1 MTWPEKGTGDGKERE
16 QIGDNGFL
24 KGSMPSAGTSVPPVT
39 DTPLQNGF
47 EGKDALSYANILRSR
62 NKFVDALAL
71 YESVLEKDSSNV
83 EAHIGKG
90 ICLQMQNMGR
100 LSIVLQMPSSWIHRM
115 RVPIHIVVF
124 CTKMRVAYLFFQKRL
139 VQSYQ
144 KALRADPSYKPAAE
158 CLAIV
163 LTDLGTSLKL
173 AGNTQEGIQK
183 YYDALK
189 IDPHYA
195 PAYYNLGVVYSE
207 MMQYDTALSCYEKA
221 AVERPMYAEAYCNM
235 GVIYKNRG
243 DLEAAMACYE
253 RCLAVSPNFEIA
265 KNNMAI
271 ALTDLGTKVKLE
283 GDINQGVAYYK
294 KALYYNW
301 HYADAMYNLGVAY
314 GEMLKFDMAIVFYE
328 LAFHFNP
335 HCAEACNNLGVI
347 YKDRDNLDK
356 AVECYQAI
364 FNLALSIK
372 PNFSQSLN
380 NLGVV
385 YTVQGKMDA
394 AASMIQKAIL
404 ANPTYAEAYNNLGV
418 LYRDAGNITLAIE
431 AYEQCLK
438 IDPDSRNAGQ
448 VLFLLI
454 LAYSNIFESSSPPL
468 VYLLFMLSVFTKMLA
483 YCLIRIL
490 FEYFLQNRL
499 LAMNYIN
506 EGHDDKLFEAHRDW
520 GRRFM
525 RLYSQYTLWD
535 NSKVPDRPLVIG
547 YVSPDYF
554 THSVSYF
561 IEAPLVY
568 HDYANYR
575 VVVYSAVVKADA
587 KTNKFREKV
596 ITRGGIWRDIYGIDE
611 KKVASMVREDKV
623 DILVELTG
631 HTANN
636 KLGMMACR
644 PAPVQVTWIG
654 YPNTT
659 GLPTIDYRI
668 TDSLAD
674 PPDTKQKH
682 VEELVRLP
690 ECFLCYTPSPEA
702 GPICPT
708 PALSNGFVTFGS
720 FNNLAK
726 ITPKVL
732 QVWARILCAVPN
744 SRLVV
749 KCKPFCCDS
758 VRQRFLSTLEQLGLE
773 SLRVDLLPLI
783 LLNHDHMQAY
793 SLMDISLDTF
803 PYAGT
808 TTTCESLYMGV
819 PCVTMAGSV
828 HAHNVGVSLLSKVG
842 LGHLIAKDEDQY
854 VKLALQLASDVTV
867 LSNLRMSLRD
877 LMSKSPVCNGQQ
889 FTLGL
894 ESKYRNM
901 WHRYCKGDVPSL
913 RRLEMLQHQGVS
925 EETPVNNSGVTNISI
940 SRDSSLGSIKTNG
953 FSSVPSPMLNLSTCE
968 ENGKQPR
975 GGINRWLHW
984 LPVLLHKKVD
994 HVIRRFCGD
1003 SQFQL
1008 TVRGNKVMLNSS
1020 GKTGSSSVALEGD
1033 AKQIASLARATFN
1046 NEGPLLVVA
1055 SGRDTIPVAS
1065 SIKRLAPE
1073 NVFVVQIQHP
1083 RSHLNRFDLVI
1094 TPRHDYYPL
1103 TPQAQEHIPWFI
1115 RRWITPCEPPD
1126 RHVVLTVGAL
1136 HQADSVALRSAASV
1150 WRDVLSPLP
1159 KPLLV
1164 VNFGGPTSN
1173 CPYDAGLAKQ
1183 LADMLWNVL
1192 WSCGSLRISFSRRTP
1207 ENVHLLEATS
1217 ITTFDFSHSLLIVSF
1232 SFPTTMSTTIDIQ
1245 ESSSGA
1251 KAKAISAPTKH
1262 ENGKFGK
1269 GIAVFDFILR
1279 LCAIVPALAAAAA
1292 MATSSETLP
1301 FFTQFF
1307 QFQASYDDLPTFQFF
1322 VIAMALVGGY
1332 LVLSLPFSIVTIIR
1346 PRAAAVR
1353 LLLLILDT
1361 VALTLATSAGAA
1373 AAAIVYLAHNGNPNT
1388 NWLAI
1393 CNQFGDF
1400 CQKVSG
1406 AVVASF
1412 VAVVVFVFLVL
1423 LSGLALRRH

>member
-1 MTWPEKGTGDGKERE
+1 MAWTEKDAVSEGGKDLIAE
-16 QIGDNGFL
+16 NGFL
-24 KGSMPSAGTSVPPVT
+24 KASGSSPAT
-39 DTPLQNGF
+39 DTTVSGASLKKAF

-62 NKFVDALAL
+62 NKFADALAL
-71 YESVLEKDSSNV
+71 YEGILEKDSAMV
-83 EAHIGKG
+83 EAYIGKG

-100 LSIVLQMPSSWIHRM
+100 LAFDSFAEAI
-115 RVPIHIVVF
+115 
-124 CTKMRVAYLFFQKRL
+124 RL
-139 VQSYQ
+139 DPQNACALTHCGILYKDEGRLMEAAESYQ
-144 KALRADPSYKPAAE
+144 KALKADPLYKPAAE

-163 LTDLGTSLKL
+163 LTDIGTSLKL
-173 AGNTQEGIQK
+173 GGNTQEGIQK
-183 YYDALK
+183 YYEALK

-207 MMQYDTALSCYEKA
+207 MMQYDTALNCYEKA
-221 AVERPMYAEAYCNM
+221 ALERPLYAEAYCNM

-243 DLEAAMACYE
+243 DLESAIACYE

-356 AVECYQAI
+356 AVECYQ
-364 FNLALSIK
+364 LALSIK

-394 AASMIQKAIL
+394 AASMIEKAII

-418 LYRDAGNITLAIE
+418 LYRDAGNITMAIN

-438 IDPDSRNAGQ
+438 IDPDSRNAG
-448 VLFLLI
+448 
-454 LAYSNIFESSSPPL
+454 
-468 VYLLFMLSVFTKMLA
+468 
-483 YCLIRIL
+483 
-490 FEYFLQNRL
+490 QNRL

-525 RLYSQYTLWD
+525 RLFPQYTSWENTKD
-535 NSKVPDRPLVIG
+535 PDRPLVIG

-561 IEAPLVY
+561 IEAPLSC
-568 HDYANYR
+568 HDYSNYN
-575 VVVYSAVVKADA
+575 VAVYSAVVKADA
-587 KTNKFREKV
+587 KTFRFRDKV
-596 ITRGGIWRDIYGIDE
+596 LKNGGIWRDIYGVDE
-611 KKVASMVREDKV
+611 KKVASMIREDKV

-682 VEELVRLP
+682 VEELIWLP

-702 GPICPT
+702 GPVCPT

-758 VRQRFLSTLEQLGLE
+758 VRQRFLATLEQLGLE

-819 PCVTMAGSV
+819 PCIAMAGSV
-828 HAHNVGVSLLSKVG
+828 HAHNVGVSLLTKVG
-842 LGHLIAKDEDQY
+842 LGHLIAKNEDEY
-854 VKLALQLASDVTV
+854 VESALQLASDVNA
-867 LSNLRMSLRD
+867 LSKLRMSLRE
-877 LMSKSPVCNGQQ
+877 LMSKSPVCDGPK
-889 FTLGL
+889 FITGL
-894 ESKYRNM
+894 ESTYRSM
-901 WHRYCKGDVPSL
+901 WRRYCKGDVPAL
-913 RRLEMLQHQGVS
+913 RNLEMLQQHAAS
-925 EETPVNNSGVTNISI
+925 EPLSMPAASI
-940 SRDSSLGSIKTNG
+940 SVSPEIPSESAKANG
-953 FSSVPSPMLNLSTCE
+953 FAQVAPVLTLTSSE
-968 ENGKQPR
+968 ENGQVNEAAK
-975 GGINRWLHW
+975 
-984 LPVLLHKKVD
+984 D
-994 HVIRRFCGD
+994 
-1003 SQFQL
+1003 
-1008 TVRGNKVMLNSS
+1008 
-1020 GKTGSSSVALEGD
+1020 GK
-1033 AKQIASLARATFN
+1033 
-1046 NEGPLLVVA
+1046 
-1055 SGRDTIPVAS
+1055 
-1065 SIKRLAPE
+1065 
-1073 NVFVVQIQHP
+1073 
-1083 RSHLNRFDLVI
+1083 
-1094 TPRHDYYPL
+1094 
-1103 TPQAQEHIPWFI
+1103 
-1115 RRWITPCEPPD
+1115 
-1126 RHVVLTVGAL
+1126 
-1136 HQADSVALRSAASV
+1136 
-1150 WRDVLSPLP
+1150 
-1159 KPLLV
+1159 
-1164 VNFGGPTSN
+1164 
-1173 CPYDAGLAKQ
+1173 
-1183 LADMLWNVL
+1183 
-1192 WSCGSLRISFSRRTP
+1192 
-1207 ENVHLLEATS
+1207 
-1217 ITTFDFSHSLLIVSF
+1217 
-1232 SFPTTMSTTIDIQ
+1232 
-1245 ESSSGA
+1245 
-1251 KAKAISAPTKH
+1251 
-1262 ENGKFGK
+1262 
-1269 GIAVFDFILR
+1269 
-1279 LCAIVPALAAAAA
+1279 
-1292 MATSSETLP
+1292 
-1301 FFTQFF
+1301 
-1307 QFQASYDDLPTFQFF
+1307 
-1322 VIAMALVGGY
+1322 
-1332 LVLSLPFSIVTIIR
+1332 
-1346 PRAAAVR
+1346 
-1353 LLLLILDT
+1353 
-1361 VALTLATSAGAA
+1361 
-1373 AAAIVYLAHNGNPNT
+1373 
-1388 NWLAI
+1388 
-1393 CNQFGDF
+1393 
-1400 CQKVSG
+1400 
-1406 AVVASF
+1406 
-1412 VAVVVFVFLVL
+1412 
-1423 LSGLALRRH
+1423 

>member
-1 MTWPEKGTGDGKERE
+1 MAWTEKDAGNGKHRDLV
-16 QIGDNGFL
+16 GDNGFL
-24 KGSMPSAGTSVPPVT
+24 KGMEHASTTSSSLGCISPG
-39 DTPLQNGF
+39 QKKF
-47 EGKDALSYANILRSR
+47 EGKDPLSYANILRSR

-71 YESVLEKDSSNV
+71 YESILVKDNENL

-100 LSIVLQMPSSWIHRM
+100 LAFESFAEAIRLDPQNACALTHCGILYKEE
-115 RVPIHIVVF
+115 
-124 CTKMRVAYLFFQKRL
+124 CRL
-139 VQSYQ
+139 VEAAESYQ
-144 KALRADPSYKPAAE
+144 KALKADPSYKAAAE
-158 CLAIV
+158 CLSIV

-173 AGNTQEGIQK
+173 AGNSQEGIQK
-183 YYDALK
+183 YYEAIK

-207 MMQYDTALSCYEKA
+207 MMQYDMALGCYEKA
-221 AVERPMYAEAYCNM
+221 ALERPMYAEAYCNM

-243 DLEAAMACYE
+243 ELESAIACYE

-356 AVECYQAI
+356 AVECYQ
-364 FNLALSIK
+364 LALSIK

-394 AASMIQKAIL
+394 AASMIEKAIV

-418 LYRDAGNITLAIE
+418 LYRDAGSISLAIE

-448 VLFLLI
+448 
-454 LAYSNIFESSSPPL
+454 
-468 VYLLFMLSVFTKMLA
+468 
-483 YCLIRIL
+483 
-490 FEYFLQNRL
+490 NRL
-499 LAMNYIN
+499 LAMNYID
-506 EGHDDKLFEAHRDW
+506 EGADDKLFEAHRDW

-525 RLYSQYTLWD
+525 RLHQQYNSWD
-535 NSKVPDRPLVIG
+535 NRKDPERPLIIG

-561 IEAPLVY
+561 IEAPLVF
-568 HDYANYR
+568 HDYANYK

-587 KTNKFREKV
+587 KTNRFRDKV
-596 ITRGGIWRDIYGIDE
+596 LKKGGVWRDIYGIDE
-611 KKVASMVREDKV
+611 KKVASMVREDSV

-644 PAPVQVTWIG
+644 PAPIQVTWIG

-659 GLPTIDYRI
+659 GLPSIDYRI

-674 PPDTKQKH
+674 PPDTRQKH

-690 ECFLCYTPSPEA
+690 DCFLCYTPSPEA
-702 GPICPT
+702 GPATPA
-708 PALSNGFVTFGS
+708 PALSNGFITFGS

-793 SLMDISLDTF
+793 ALMDISLDTF

-819 PCVTMAGSV
+819 PCVTMGGSV
-828 HAHNVGVSLLSKVG
+828 HAHNVGVSLLNTVG
-842 LGHLIAKDEDQY
+842 LGHLVAKNEDEY
-854 VKLALQLASDVTV
+854 VQLALNLASDVTA
-867 LSNLRMSLRD
+867 LSNLRMDLRR
-877 LMSKSPVCNGQQ
+877 LMSKSPLCDGSK

-894 ESKYRNM
+894 ESSYRNV
-901 WHRYCKGDVPSL
+901 WRRYCKGDVPSL
-913 RRLEMLQHQGVS
+913 KRMESLDEPSLKLS
-925 EETPVNNSGVTNISI
+925 EPTKTTTTRESPI
-940 SRDSSLGSIKTNG
+940 GSVKTNG
-953 FSSVPSPMLNLSTCE
+953 FTMGSNSMLNLSSCE
-968 ENGKQPR
+968 ENGA
-975 GGINRWLHW
+975 
-984 LPVLLHKKVD
+984 
-994 HVIRRFCGD
+994 
-1003 SQFQL
+1003 QL
-1008 TVRGNKVMLNSS
+1008 TQTANS
-1020 GKTGSSSVALEGD
+1020 GK
-1033 AKQIASLARATFN
+1033 
-1046 NEGPLLVVA
+1046 
-1055 SGRDTIPVAS
+1055 
-1065 SIKRLAPE
+1065 
-1073 NVFVVQIQHP
+1073 
-1083 RSHLNRFDLVI
+1083 
-1094 TPRHDYYPL
+1094 
-1103 TPQAQEHIPWFI
+1103 
-1115 RRWITPCEPPD
+1115 
-1126 RHVVLTVGAL
+1126 
-1136 HQADSVALRSAASV
+1136 
-1150 WRDVLSPLP
+1150 LS
-1159 KPLLV
+1159 
-1164 VNFGGPTSN
+1164 
-1173 CPYDAGLAKQ
+1173 
-1183 LADMLWNVL
+1183 
-1192 WSCGSLRISFSRRTP
+1192 
-1207 ENVHLLEATS
+1207 
-1217 ITTFDFSHSLLIVSF
+1217 
-1232 SFPTTMSTTIDIQ
+1232 
-1245 ESSSGA
+1245 
-1251 KAKAISAPTKH
+1251 
-1262 ENGKFGK
+1262 
-1269 GIAVFDFILR
+1269 
-1279 LCAIVPALAAAAA
+1279 
-1292 MATSSETLP
+1292 
-1301 FFTQFF
+1301 
-1307 QFQASYDDLPTFQFF
+1307 
-1322 VIAMALVGGY
+1322 
-1332 LVLSLPFSIVTIIR
+1332 
-1346 PRAAAVR
+1346 
-1353 LLLLILDT
+1353 
-1361 VALTLATSAGAA
+1361 
-1373 AAAIVYLAHNGNPNT
+1373 
-1388 NWLAI
+1388 
-1393 CNQFGDF
+1393 
-1400 CQKVSG
+1400 
-1406 AVVASF
+1406 
-1412 VAVVVFVFLVL
+1412 
-1423 LSGLALRRH
+1423 

>member
-1 MTWPEKGTGDGKERE
+1 MAWTEKNDGNGRE
-16 QIGDNGFL
+16 QESNGNNGFL
-24 KGSMPSAGTSVPPVT
+24 EGSQPSPTASGSPVGIAAA
-39 DTPLQNGF
+39 PKGF
-47 EGKDALSYANILRSR
+47 EGKDGLSYANILRSR
-62 NKFVDALAL
+62 NKFIDALAI
-71 YESVLEKDSSNV
+71 YESVLEKDSGNV

-90 ICLQMQNMGR
+90 ICLQMQSMGR
-100 LSIVLQMPSSWIHRM
+100 
-115 RVPIHIVVF
+115 
-124 CTKMRVAYLFFQKRL
+124 VAFDSFAEAVRLDPQNVCALTHCGILYKDEGRL
-139 VQSYQ
+139 VEAAESYH

-173 AGNTQEGIQK
+173 SGNTQEGIQK
-183 YYDALK
+183 YYEALK

-207 MMQYDTALSCYEKA
+207 MMQYDTALNCYEKA
-221 AVERPMYAEAYCNM
+221 ASERPMYAEAYCNM

-243 DLEAAMACYE
+243 DLESAIACYE

-283 GDINQGVAYYK
+283 GDINQGIAYYK
-294 KALYYNW
+294 KALFYNW

-356 AVECYQAI
+356 AVECYQM
-364 FNLALSIK
+364 ALSIK

-394 AASMIQKAIL
+394 AASMIEKAIM

-418 LYRDAGNITLAIE
+418 LYRDAGNITMAIN

-448 VLFLLI
+448 
-454 LAYSNIFESSSPPL
+454 
-468 VYLLFMLSVFTKMLA
+468 
-483 YCLIRIL
+483 
-490 FEYFLQNRL
+490 NRL

-506 EGHDDKLFEAHRDW
+506 EGCDDKLFEAHRDW

-525 RLYSQYTLWD
+525 RLYPQYTSWD
-535 NSKVPDRPLVIG
+535 NPKDPERPIVIG

-561 IEAPLVY
+561 IEASLVY
-568 HDYANYR
+568 HDYANYK

-587 KTNKFREKV
+587 KTNRFREKV
-596 ITRGGIWRDIYGIDE
+596 LKKGGVWRDIYGIDE

-644 PAPVQVTWIG
+644 SAPVQVTWIG

-668 TDSLAD
+668 TDSQAD

-702 GPICPT
+702 GPVAST
-708 PALSNGFVTFGS
+708 PALANGFITFGS

-758 VRQRFLSTLEQLGLE
+758 VRQRFLSTLEELGLE
-773 SLRVDLLPLI
+773 SLRIDLLPLI

-819 PCVTMAGSV
+819 PCVTMAGAV

-842 LGHLIAKDEDQY
+842 LGHLVAKNEDEY
-854 VKLALQLASDVTV
+854 VQLALQLASDIPA

-877 LMSKSPVCNGQQ
+877 LMSKSPVCDGAS
-889 FTLGL
+889 FALGL
-894 ESKYRNM
+894 ESIYRDM

-913 RRLEMLQHQGVS
+913 KRMELLREEGIS
-925 EETPVNNSGVTNISI
+925 EAATIKNSEPASI
-940 SRDSSLGSIKTNG
+940 PEGLPESVKANG
-953 FSSVPSPMLNLSTCE
+953 F
-968 ENGKQPR
+968 
-975 GGINRWLHW
+975 
-984 LPVLLHKKVD
+984 
-994 HVIRRFCGD
+994 
-1003 SQFQL
+1003 
-1008 TVRGNKVMLNSS
+1008 
-1020 GKTGSSSVALEGD
+1020 
-1033 AKQIASLARATFN
+1033 
-1046 NEGPLLVVA
+1046 
-1055 SGRDTIPVAS
+1055 
-1065 SIKRLAPE
+1065 
-1073 NVFVVQIQHP
+1073 
-1083 RSHLNRFDLVI
+1083 
-1094 TPRHDYYPL
+1094 
-1103 TPQAQEHIPWFI
+1103 
-1115 RRWITPCEPPD
+1115 
-1126 RHVVLTVGAL
+1126 
-1136 HQADSVALRSAASV
+1136 
-1150 WRDVLSPLP
+1150 
-1159 KPLLV
+1159 
-1164 VNFGGPTSN
+1164 
-1173 CPYDAGLAKQ
+1173 
-1183 LADMLWNVL
+1183 
-1192 WSCGSLRISFSRRTP
+1192 
-1207 ENVHLLEATS
+1207 
-1217 ITTFDFSHSLLIVSF
+1217 
-1232 SFPTTMSTTIDIQ
+1232 
-1245 ESSSGA
+1245 
-1251 KAKAISAPTKH
+1251 
-1262 ENGKFGK
+1262 
-1269 GIAVFDFILR
+1269 IAVGESLFEDNGSQSVESYFK
-1279 LCAIVPALAAAAA
+1279 
-1292 MATSSETLP
+1292 
-1301 FFTQFF
+1301 
-1307 QFQASYDDLPTFQFF
+1307 QAELK
-1322 VIAMALVGGY
+1322 L
-1332 LVLSLPFSIVTIIR
+1332 
-1346 PRAAAVR
+1346 
-1353 LLLLILDT
+1353 
-1361 VALTLATSAGAA
+1361 
-1373 AAAIVYLAHNGNPNT
+1373 
-1388 NWLAI
+1388 NWI
-1393 CNQFGDF
+1393 
-1400 CQKVSG
+1400 
-1406 AVVASF
+1406 
-1412 VAVVVFVFLVL
+1412 
-1423 LSGLALRRH
+1423 

>member
-1 MTWPEKGTGDGKERE
+1 MDLTKKDVDTEKVRD
-16 QIGDNGFL
+16 
-24 KGSMPSAGTSVPPVT
+24 
-39 DTPLQNGF
+39 LQNGHVLLKEGQPSSGSRSPMGVSPMKKSL

-62 NKFVDALAL
+62 NKFVDALAV
-71 YESVLEKDSSNV
+71 YETVLEKDAENV
-83 EAHIGKG
+83 EAYIGKG
-90 ICLQMQNMGR
+90 ICLQMQNLGR
-100 LSIVLQMPSSWIHRM
+100 L
-115 RVPIHIVVF
+115 
-124 CTKMRVAYLFFQKRL
+124 AYESFAEAVRLEPQNACALTHCGILYKDEGRL
-139 VQSYQ
+139 VEAAEMYQ
-144 KALRADPSYKPAAE
+144 KALKADPSYKLAAE

-183 YYDALK
+183 YYEAIK

-207 MMQYDTALSCYEKA
+207 MMQYDTALNCYEKA
-221 AVERPMYAEAYCNM
+221 AIERPMYAEAYCNM

-243 DLEAAMACYE
+243 DLESAIACYE
-253 RCLAVSPNFEIA
+253 RCLTVSPNFEIA

-356 AVECYQAI
+356 AVECYQM
-364 FNLALSIK
+364 ALSIK

-394 AASMIQKAIL
+394 AASMIEKAIV

-418 LYRDAGNITLAIE
+418 LYRDAGNISLAVE

-448 VLFLLI
+448 
-454 LAYSNIFESSSPPL
+454 
-468 VYLLFMLSVFTKMLA
+468 
-483 YCLIRIL
+483 
-490 FEYFLQNRL
+490 NRL

-506 EGHDDKLFEAHRDW
+506 EGTDDKLYEAHRDW

-525 RLYSQYTLWD
+525 RLFPQYTSWD
-535 NSKVPDRPLVIG
+535 NIKDPERPLVIG

-561 IEAPLVY
+561 IEAPLIY
-568 HDYANYR
+568 HDYANYK

-587 KTNKFREKV
+587 KTNRFRERVLKN
-596 ITRGGIWRDIYGIDE
+596 GGTWRDIYGIDE
-611 KKVASMVREDKV
+611 KKVASMVREDKI

-668 TDSLAD
+668 TDALAD

-690 ECFLCYTPSPEA
+690 NSFLCYTPSPEA
-702 GPICPT
+702 GPVCPT

-744 SRLVV
+744 SRLIV

-758 VRQRFLSTLEQLGLE
+758 VRQQFLSTLEKLGLE

-819 PCVTMAGSV
+819 PCVTMGGSV
-828 HAHNVGVSLLSKVG
+828 HAHNVGVSLLKTVG
-842 LGHLIAKDEDQY
+842 LSNLVAKNEDEY
-854 VKLALQLASDVTV
+854 VEMALQLASDITA
-867 LSNLRMSLRD
+867 LSNLRMKLRD
-877 LMSKSPVCNGQQ
+877 LMIKSPLCDGSE
-889 FTLGL
+889 FTQHL
-894 ESKYRNM
+894 ESAYRNM
-901 WHRYCKGDVPSL
+901 WWRYCKDDVPSL
-913 RRLEMLQHQGVS
+913 RRMEMAQLQPQQQLHSLQAVPEGLAVRLG
-925 EETPVNNSGVTNISI
+925 EPTKNI
-940 SRDSSLGSIKTNG
+940 SRDGLLAPVKANGFNLGQSSSL
-953 FSSVPSPMLNLSTCE
+953 STSHRD
-968 ENGKQPR
+968 ENG
-975 GGINRWLHW
+975 
-984 LPVLLHKKVD
+984 
-994 HVIRRFCGD
+994 
-1003 SQFQL
+1003 
-1008 TVRGNKVMLNSS
+1008 
-1020 GKTGSSSVALEGD
+1020 
-1033 AKQIASLARATFN
+1033 
-1046 NEGPLLVVA
+1046 
-1055 SGRDTIPVAS
+1055 
-1065 SIKRLAPE
+1065 
-1073 NVFVVQIQHP
+1073 
-1083 RSHLNRFDLVI
+1083 
-1094 TPRHDYYPL
+1094 
-1103 TPQAQEHIPWFI
+1103 
-1115 RRWITPCEPPD
+1115 
-1126 RHVVLTVGAL
+1126 
-1136 HQADSVALRSAASV
+1136 
-1150 WRDVLSPLP
+1150 
-1159 KPLLV
+1159 
-1164 VNFGGPTSN
+1164 
-1173 CPYDAGLAKQ
+1173 
-1183 LADMLWNVL
+1183 
-1192 WSCGSLRISFSRRTP
+1192 SC
-1207 ENVHLLEATS
+1207 
-1217 ITTFDFSHSLLIVSF
+1217 
-1232 SFPTTMSTTIDIQ
+1232 
-1245 ESSSGA
+1245 
-1251 KAKAISAPTKH
+1251 
-1262 ENGKFGK
+1262 
-1269 GIAVFDFILR
+1269 
-1279 LCAIVPALAAAAA
+1279 
-1292 MATSSETLP
+1292 
-1301 FFTQFF
+1301 
-1307 QFQASYDDLPTFQFF
+1307 
-1322 VIAMALVGGY
+1322 
-1332 LVLSLPFSIVTIIR
+1332 
-1346 PRAAAVR
+1346 
-1353 LLLLILDT
+1353 
-1361 VALTLATSAGAA
+1361 
-1373 AAAIVYLAHNGNPNT
+1373 
-1388 NWLAI
+1388 
-1393 CNQFGDF
+1393 
-1400 CQKVSG
+1400 
-1406 AVVASF
+1406 
-1412 VAVVVFVFLVL
+1412 
-1423 LSGLALRRH
+1423 

>member
-1 MTWPEKGTGDGKERE
+1 MAWSEKAVGNGRDRDP
-16 QIGDNGFL
+16 IRDNGFL
-24 KGSMPSAGTSVPPVT
+24 NGSQSSPSTSSSPADVAAT
-39 DTPLQNGF
+39 HKRF
-47 EGKDALSYANILRSR
+47 EGKDAISYANILRSR
-62 NKFVDALAL
+62 NKFAEALAL
-71 YESVLEKDSSNV
+71 YESVLEKDNSNV

-90 ICLQMQNMGR
+90 ICLQMQNMPKVAFESFSEAIR
-100 LSIVLQMPSSWIHRM
+100 LDPQNACALTYCGILYKDEG
-115 RVPIHIVVF
+115 
-124 CTKMRVAYLFFQKRL
+124 CL
-139 VQSYQ
+139 VEAAESYD
-144 KALRADPSYKPAAE
+144 KALRADPSYKLAAE

-173 AGNTQEGIQK
+173 AGSVQEGIQK
-183 YYDALK
+183 YYEALK

-207 MMQYDTALSCYEKA
+207 MMQFDMALNCYEKA
-221 AVERPMYAEAYCNM
+221 AFERPMYAEAYCNM

-243 DLEAAMACYE
+243 DLESAIACYE

-335 HCAEACNNLGVI
+335 QCAEACNNLGVI

-356 AVECYQAI
+356 AVECYQ
-364 FNLALSIK
+364 LALSIK

-385 YTVQGKMDA
+385 YTVQGKMDT
-394 AASMIQKAIL
+394 AASLIEKAII

-418 LYRDAGNITLAIE
+418 LYRDAGNISLAID

-448 VLFLLI
+448 
-454 LAYSNIFESSSPPL
+454 
-468 VYLLFMLSVFTKMLA
+468 
-483 YCLIRIL
+483 
-490 FEYFLQNRL
+490 NRL

-506 EGHDDKLFEAHRDW
+506 EGQDDKLFEAHRDW
-520 GRRFM
+520 GKRFT
-525 RLYSQYTLWD
+525 RLYPQYTSWE
-535 NSKVPDRPLVIG
+535 NPKESERPLVIG
-547 YVSPDYF
+547 YVSPDFF

-568 HDYANYR
+568 HDYANFK

-587 KTNKFREKV
+587 KTIRFKDKV
-596 ITRGGIWRDIYGIDE
+596 IKKGGIWRDIYGIDE

-668 TDSLAD
+668 SDSLAD
-674 PPDTKQKH
+674 PPDTLQKH

-702 GPICPT
+702 GPVSPT

-758 VRQRFLSTLEQLGLE
+758 VRERFLTTLEQLGLE
-773 SLRVDLLPLI
+773 PLRVDLLPLI

-819 PCVTMAGSV
+819 PCVTMGGSV

-842 LGHLIAKDEDQY
+842 LGHLVAKNEEEY
-854 VKLALQLASDVTV
+854 VQLALQLASDITA
-867 LSNLRMSLRD
+867 LSNLRMSLRE
-877 LMSKSPVCNGQQ
+877 LMSKSPVCDGTN
-889 FTLGL
+889 FILGL
-894 ESKYRNM
+894 ESIYRNM
-901 WHRYCKGDVPSL
+901 WRRYCKGDVPSL
-913 RRLEMLQHQGVS
+913 RHIEMLQQAVVTEEPVPKVS
-925 EETPVNNSGVTNISI
+925 EPTPNKNLSESPP
-940 SRDSSLGSIKTNG
+940 GSIKING
-953 FSSVPSPMLNLSTCE
+953 FGPLPSSTLSMSTCE
-968 ENGKQPR
+968 ENG
-975 GGINRWLHW
+975 
-984 LPVLLHKKVD
+984 
-994 HVIRRFCGD
+994 
-1003 SQFQL
+1003 
-1008 TVRGNKVMLNSS
+1008 
-1020 GKTGSSSVALEGD
+1020 
-1033 AKQIASLARATFN
+1033 
-1046 NEGPLLVVA
+1046 
-1055 SGRDTIPVAS
+1055 
-1065 SIKRLAPE
+1065 
-1073 NVFVVQIQHP
+1073 
-1083 RSHLNRFDLVI
+1083 
-1094 TPRHDYYPL
+1094 
-1103 TPQAQEHIPWFI
+1103 
-1115 RRWITPCEPPD
+1115 
-1126 RHVVLTVGAL
+1126 
-1136 HQADSVALRSAASV
+1136 
-1150 WRDVLSPLP
+1150 
-1159 KPLLV
+1159 
-1164 VNFGGPTSN
+1164 VN
-1173 CPYDAGLAKQ
+1173 
-1183 LADMLWNVL
+1183 
-1192 WSCGSLRISFSRRTP
+1192 
-1207 ENVHLLEATS
+1207 
-1217 ITTFDFSHSLLIVSF
+1217 
-1232 SFPTTMSTTIDIQ
+1232 
-1245 ESSSGA
+1245 
-1251 KAKAISAPTKH
+1251 
-1262 ENGKFGK
+1262 
-1269 GIAVFDFILR
+1269 
-1279 LCAIVPALAAAAA
+1279 
-1292 MATSSETLP
+1292 
-1301 FFTQFF
+1301 
-1307 QFQASYDDLPTFQFF
+1307 
-1322 VIAMALVGGY
+1322 
-1332 LVLSLPFSIVTIIR
+1332 
-1346 PRAAAVR
+1346 
-1353 LLLLILDT
+1353 
-1361 VALTLATSAGAA
+1361 
-1373 AAAIVYLAHNGNPNT
+1373 
-1388 NWLAI
+1388 
-1393 CNQFGDF
+1393 
-1400 CQKVSG
+1400 
-1406 AVVASF
+1406 
-1412 VAVVVFVFLVL
+1412 
-1423 LSGLALRRH
+1423 

>member
-1 MTWPEKGTGDGKERE
+1 MMWTEKDVSDATERDP
-16 QIGDNGFL
+16 ILDNGFL
-24 KGSMPSAGTSVPPVT
+24 KGSLSSPSTSGS
-39 DTPLQNGF
+39 PLAIAPAQKGF

-62 NKFVDALAL
+62 NKFVDAHAL
-71 YESVLEKDSSNV
+71 YESVLEKDSGNV

-100 LSIVLQMPSSWIHRM
+100 PAFDSFSEAIKLDPQNACALTHCGILY
-115 RVPIHIVVF
+115 
-124 CTKMRVAYLFFQKRL
+124 KDEGRL
-139 VQSYQ
+139 VEAAESYQ

-183 YYDALK
+183 YYEALK

-207 MMQYDTALSCYEKA
+207 MMQYDTALNCYEKA
-221 AVERPMYAEAYCNM
+221 ALERPMYAEAYCNM

-243 DLEAAMACYE
+243 DLESAITCYE

-356 AVECYQAI
+356 AVECYQM
-364 FNLALSIK
+364 ALSIK

-385 YTVQGKMDA
+385 YTVQGKMDV
-394 AASMIQKAIL
+394 AASMIEKAII

-418 LYRDAGNITLAIE
+418 LYRDAGNISLAID

-448 VLFLLI
+448 
-454 LAYSNIFESSSPPL
+454 
-468 VYLLFMLSVFTKMLA
+468 
-483 YCLIRIL
+483 
-490 FEYFLQNRL
+490 NRL

-506 EGHDDKLFEAHRDW
+506 EGPDDKLFEAHRDW

-525 RLYSQYTLWD
+525 RLYPQYTSWD
-535 NSKVPDRPLVIG
+535 NPKDPERSLVIG

-568 HDYANYR
+568 HHYGNYK

-587 KTNKFREKV
+587 KTIRFREKV
-596 ITRGGIWRDIYGIDE
+596 IKKGGMWRDIYGIDE
-611 KKVASMVREDKV
+611 KKVASMVREDKI

-674 PPDTKQKH
+674 PPDTTQKH

-702 GPICPT
+702 GPVCPT
-708 PALSNGFVTFGS
+708 PALSNGFITFGS

-828 HAHNVGVSLLSKVG
+828 HAHNVGVSLLTNVG
-842 LGHLIAKDEDQY
+842 LQHLIAKNEDEY
-854 VKLALQLASDVTV
+854 VQSALQLASDITA

-877 LMSKSPVCNGQQ
+877 LMSKAPVCDGQN
-889 FTLGL
+889 FALGL
-894 ESKYRNM
+894 ESAYRNM
-901 WHRYCKGDVPSL
+901 WHKYCKGDVPSL
-913 RRLEMLQHQGVS
+913 RRMEMLQQQVVS
-925 EETPVNNSGVTNISI
+925 EESAIKISEPTSI
-940 SRDSSLGSIKTNG
+940 SFSKESPPGAVKANG
-953 FSSVPSPMLNLSTCE
+953 YSQALTSMSNPSNCE
-968 ENGKQPR
+968 EN
-975 GGINRWLHW
+975 
-984 LPVLLHKKVD
+984 
-994 HVIRRFCGD
+994 
-1003 SQFQL
+1003 
-1008 TVRGNKVMLNSS
+1008 
-1020 GKTGSSSVALEGD
+1020 
-1033 AKQIASLARATFN
+1033 
-1046 NEGPLLVVA
+1046 
-1055 SGRDTIPVAS
+1055 
-1065 SIKRLAPE
+1065 
-1073 NVFVVQIQHP
+1073 VVQ
-1083 RSHLNRFDLVI
+1083 LN
-1094 TPRHDYYPL
+1094 
-1103 TPQAQEHIPWFI
+1103 Q
-1115 RRWITPCEPPD
+1115 
-1126 RHVVLTVGAL
+1126 
-1136 HQADSVALRSAASV
+1136 
-1150 WRDVLSPLP
+1150 
-1159 KPLLV
+1159 
-1164 VNFGGPTSN
+1164 
-1173 CPYDAGLAKQ
+1173 
-1183 LADMLWNVL
+1183 
-1192 WSCGSLRISFSRRTP
+1192 
-1207 ENVHLLEATS
+1207 
-1217 ITTFDFSHSLLIVSF
+1217 TT
-1232 SFPTTMSTTIDIQ
+1232 
-1245 ESSSGA
+1245 
-1251 KAKAISAPTKH
+1251 
-1262 ENGKFGK
+1262 
-1269 GIAVFDFILR
+1269 
-1279 LCAIVPALAAAAA
+1279 
-1292 MATSSETLP
+1292 
-1301 FFTQFF
+1301 
-1307 QFQASYDDLPTFQFF
+1307 
-1322 VIAMALVGGY
+1322 
-1332 LVLSLPFSIVTIIR
+1332 
-1346 PRAAAVR
+1346 
-1353 LLLLILDT
+1353 
-1361 VALTLATSAGAA
+1361 
-1373 AAAIVYLAHNGNPNT
+1373 NT
-1388 NWLAI
+1388 
-1393 CNQFGDF
+1393 G
-1400 CQKVSG
+1400 
-1406 AVVASF
+1406 
-1412 VAVVVFVFLVL
+1412 
-1423 LSGLALRRH
+1423 

>member
-1 MTWPEKGTGDGKERE
+1 MAWTEKDVGDGRERDPIRE
-16 QIGDNGFL
+16 NGFL
-24 KGSMPSAGTSVPPVT
+24 KGSQPSTGTGGSPVSIASVQKGEVK
-39 DTPLQNGF
+39 DTL
-47 EGKDALSYANILRSR
+47 AYATILRSR

-71 YESVLEKDSSNV
+71 YESILEKDSGNV

-90 ICLQMQNMGR
+90 ICLQIQNMGR
-100 LSIVLQMPSSWIHRM
+100 LAFDSFAEAIKLDPQNACALTHCGILY
-115 RVPIHIVVF
+115 
-124 CTKMRVAYLFFQKRL
+124 KDEGRL
-139 VQSYQ
+139 VEAAESYQ
-144 KALRADPSYKPAAE
+144 KALKADASCKPAAE

-183 YYDALK
+183 YYEALK
-189 IDPHYA
+189 TDPHYA

-207 MMQYDTALSCYEKA
+207 MMQYDTALSCYERA
-221 AVERPMYAEAYCNM
+221 ALERPMYAEAYCNM

-243 DLEAAMACYE
+243 DLESAIACYE

-314 GEMLKFDMAIVFYE
+314 GEMLKFEMAIVFYE

-356 AVECYQAI
+356 AVECYQM
-364 FNLALSIK
+364 ALSIK

-385 YTVQGKMDA
+385 YTVQGKMDIA
-394 AASMIQKAIL
+394 ANMIEKAIM

-418 LYRDAGNITLAIE
+418 LYRDAGSIAQAID
-431 AYEQCLK
+431 AYEKCLK

-448 VLFLLI
+448 
-454 LAYSNIFESSSPPL
+454 
-468 VYLLFMLSVFTKMLA
+468 
-483 YCLIRIL
+483 
-490 FEYFLQNRL
+490 NRL
-499 LAMNYIN
+499 LAMNYIE
-506 EGHDDKLFEAHRDW
+506 EGHDDKLFETHRDW

-525 RLYSQYTLWD
+525 RLYQQYTSWD
-535 NSKVPDRPLVIG
+535 NPKDRERQLVIG

-561 IEAPLVY
+561 VEAPLVY
-568 HDYANYR
+568 HDYAKYK

-587 KTNKFREKV
+587 KTNRFKEKV
-596 ITRGGIWRDIYGIDE
+596 LKKGGTWRDIYGIDE

-659 GLPTIDYRI
+659 GLPSIDYRI

-702 GPICPT
+702 GPVSPT
-708 PALSNGFVTFGS
+708 PALSNGFITFGS

-758 VRQRFLSTLEQLGLE
+758 VRQRFLTLLEQLGLE

-819 PCVTMAGSV
+819 PCVTMAGSL

-842 LGHLIAKDEDQY
+842 LGHLIAKNEDEY
-854 VKLALQLASDVTV
+854 VQLALQLASDVTA
-867 LSNLRMSLRD
+867 LANLRMSLRE
-877 LMSKSPVCNGQQ
+877 LMAKSPVCDGLN

-894 ESKYRNM
+894 ESTYRDL

-913 RRLEMLQHQGVS
+913 KRMEMLQQQAVPL
-925 EETPVNNSGVTNISI
+925 EPPINNSEPTRITI
-940 SRDSSLGSIKTNG
+940 SREGPPGPVKANG
-953 FSSVPSPMLNLSTCE
+953 FNP
-968 ENGKQPR
+968 
-975 GGINRWLHW
+975 
-984 LPVLLHKKVD
+984 D
-994 HVIRRFCGD
+994 
-1003 SQFQL
+1003 
-1008 TVRGNKVMLNSS
+1008 
-1020 GKTGSSSVALEGD
+1020 SSSV
-1033 AKQIASLARATFN
+1033 
-1046 NEGPLLVVA
+1046 
-1055 SGRDTIPVAS
+1055 
-1065 SIKRLAPE
+1065 
-1073 NVFVVQIQHP
+1073 
-1083 RSHLNRFDLVI
+1083 
-1094 TPRHDYYPL
+1094 
-1103 TPQAQEHIPWFI
+1103 
-1115 RRWITPCEPPD
+1115 
-1126 RHVVLTVGAL
+1126 
-1136 HQADSVALRSAASV
+1136 
-1150 WRDVLSPLP
+1150 
-1159 KPLLV
+1159 
-1164 VNFGGPTSN
+1164 
-1173 CPYDAGLAKQ
+1173 
-1183 LADMLWNVL
+1183 
-1192 WSCGSLRISFSRRTP
+1192 
-1207 ENVHLLEATS
+1207 VHL
-1217 ITTFDFSHSLLIVSF
+1217 
-1232 SFPTTMSTTIDIQ
+1232 
-1245 ESSSGA
+1245 
-1251 KAKAISAPTKH
+1251 
-1262 ENGKFGK
+1262 
-1269 GIAVFDFILR
+1269 
-1279 LCAIVPALAAAAA
+1279 
-1292 MATSSETLP
+1292 
-1301 FFTQFF
+1301 
-1307 QFQASYDDLPTFQFF
+1307 
-1322 VIAMALVGGY
+1322 
-1332 LVLSLPFSIVTIIR
+1332 
-1346 PRAAAVR
+1346 AAVE
-1353 LLLLILDT
+1353 DGT
-1361 VALTLATSAGAA
+1361 QSNQT
-1373 AAAIVYLAHNGNPNT
+1373 T
-1388 NWLAI
+1388 NL
-1393 CNQFGDF
+1393 G
-1400 CQKVSG
+1400 K
-1406 AVVASF
+1406 
-1412 VAVVVFVFLVL
+1412 
-1423 LSGLALRRH
+1423 LS

>member
-1 MTWPEKGTGDGKERE
+1 MAWTETDSGKGKEKSAVE
-16 QIGDNGFL
+16 NGYV
-24 KGSMPSAGTSVPPVT
+24 S
-39 DTPLQNGF
+39 PLRNKF

-62 NKFVDALAL
+62 NKFADALAL
-71 YESVLEKDSSNV
+71 YESLLEKERGNV

-90 ICLQMQNMGR
+90 ICLQMQNMSR
-100 LSIVLQMPSSWIHRM
+100 LAFESFKEAIELDPENACALTHCGILYKDEGHLLE
-115 RVPIHIVVF
+115 
-124 CTKMRVAYLFFQKRL
+124 AAE
-139 VQSYQ
+139 SYQ
-144 KALRADPSYKPAAE
+144 KALKADPTYKPAAE

-173 AGNTQEGIQK
+173 AGNTQDGIHK
-183 YYDALK
+183 YCEALK

-207 MMQYDTALSCYEKA
+207 MMQYDMALSCYEKA
-221 AVERPMYAEAYCNM
+221 AVQRPMYAEAYCNM

-243 DLEAAMACYE
+243 ELESAISCYE

-283 GDINQGVAYYK
+283 GDINQGVAFYK
-294 KALYYNW
+294 KALCYNW

-328 LAFHFNP
+328 LALHFNP

-356 AVECYQAI
+356 AVECYQ
-364 FNLALSIK
+364 LALSIK

-385 YTVQGKMDA
+385 FTVQGKIDA
-394 AASMIQKAIL
+394 AASMIEKAIV
-404 ANPTYAEAYNNLGV
+404 ANPSYAEAYNNLGV
-418 LYRDAGNITLAIE
+418 LYRDAGNITMAVE

-448 VLFLLI
+448 
-454 LAYSNIFESSSPPL
+454 
-468 VYLLFMLSVFTKMLA
+468 
-483 YCLIRIL
+483 
-490 FEYFLQNRL
+490 NRL

-506 EGHDDKLFEAHRDW
+506 EGNDEKLFEAHRDW

-525 RLYSQYTLWD
+525 RLFSQYKTWENHKDL
-535 NSKVPDRPLVIG
+535 DRQLVIG

-568 HDYANYR
+568 HDYGKYK
-575 VVVYSAVVKADA
+575 VVVYSGVVKGDA

-596 ITRGGIWRDIYGIDE
+596 LKKGGLWRDIYGIDE

-644 PAPVQVTWIG
+644 PAPIQATWIG

-674 PPDTKQKH
+674 PPATRQKH

-690 ECFLCYTPSPEA
+690 GCFLCYTPSPEA

-708 PALSNGFVTFGS
+708 PALSNGFITFGS

-758 VRQRFLSTLEQLGLE
+758 VRQKFLSTLEQLGLE

-828 HAHNVGVSLLSKVG
+828 HAHNVGVSLLSNVG
-842 LGHLIAKDEDQY
+842 LEHLVAKTEDEY
-854 VKLALQLASDVTV
+854 IHSAVQLASNITA
-867 LSNLRMSLRD
+867 LSELRLSLRN
-877 LMSKSPVCNGQQ
+877 LMLNSPVCDGRK
-889 FTLGL
+889 FILGL
-894 ESKYRNM
+894 ESIYRNL
-901 WHRYCKGDVPSL
+901 WHRYCRGDVPSL
-913 RRLEMLQHQGVS
+913 RTMEMLQKQQDEDAAVKLS
-925 EETPVNNSGVTNISI
+925 EPSKV
-940 SRDSSLGSIKTNG
+940 IKANG
-953 FSSVPSPMLNLSTCE
+953 FSSDPLSAPVLRPCGS
-968 ENGKQPR
+968 NGK
-975 GGINRWLHW
+975 
-984 LPVLLHKKVD
+984 VE
-994 HVIRRFCGD
+994 
-1003 SQFQL
+1003 
-1008 TVRGNKVMLNSS
+1008 S
-1020 GKTGSSSVALEGD
+1020 G
-1033 AKQIASLARATFN
+1033 
-1046 NEGPLLVVA
+1046 
-1055 SGRDTIPVAS
+1055 
-1065 SIKRLAPE
+1065 
-1073 NVFVVQIQHP
+1073 
-1083 RSHLNRFDLVI
+1083 
-1094 TPRHDYYPL
+1094 
-1103 TPQAQEHIPWFI
+1103 
-1115 RRWITPCEPPD
+1115 
-1126 RHVVLTVGAL
+1126 
-1136 HQADSVALRSAASV
+1136 
-1150 WRDVLSPLP
+1150 
-1159 KPLLV
+1159 
-1164 VNFGGPTSN
+1164 
-1173 CPYDAGLAKQ
+1173 
-1183 LADMLWNVL
+1183 
-1192 WSCGSLRISFSRRTP
+1192 
-1207 ENVHLLEATS
+1207 
-1217 ITTFDFSHSLLIVSF
+1217 
-1232 SFPTTMSTTIDIQ
+1232 
-1245 ESSSGA
+1245 
-1251 KAKAISAPTKH
+1251 
-1262 ENGKFGK
+1262 
-1269 GIAVFDFILR
+1269 
-1279 LCAIVPALAAAAA
+1279 
-1292 MATSSETLP
+1292 
-1301 FFTQFF
+1301 
-1307 QFQASYDDLPTFQFF
+1307 
-1322 VIAMALVGGY
+1322 
-1332 LVLSLPFSIVTIIR
+1332 
-1346 PRAAAVR
+1346 
-1353 LLLLILDT
+1353 
-1361 VALTLATSAGAA
+1361 
-1373 AAAIVYLAHNGNPNT
+1373 
-1388 NWLAI
+1388 
-1393 CNQFGDF
+1393 
-1400 CQKVSG
+1400 
-1406 AVVASF
+1406 
-1412 VAVVVFVFLVL
+1412 
-1423 LSGLALRRH
+1423 

>member
-1 MTWPEKGTGDGKERE
+1 MAWTEKNNGNGKEGGPIE
-16 QIGDNGFL
+16 DNGFL
-24 KGSMPSAGTSVPPVT
+24 KGTQEPSPSASGSPVAVAAG
-39 DTPLQNGF
+39 LKGI
-47 EGKDALSYANILRSR
+47 EEKDSLSYANILRSR
-62 NKFVDALAL
+62 NKFVDALAI
-71 YESVLEKDSSNV
+71 YESVLEKDSGNV
-83 EAHIGKG
+83 EAYIGKG

-100 LSIVLQMPSSWIHRM
+100 LAFDSFAEAIKLDPQNACALTHCGILY
-115 RVPIHIVVF
+115 
-124 CTKMRVAYLFFQKRL
+124 KEEGRL
-139 VQSYQ
+139 VEAAESYQ
-144 KALRADPSYKPAAE
+144 KALRADPLYKPAAE
-158 CLAIV
+158 CLSIV

-173 AGNTQEGIQK
+173 SGNTQEGIQK
-183 YYDALK
+183 YYEALK

-207 MMQYDTALSCYEKA
+207 MMQYDTALNCYEKA
-221 AVERPMYAEAYCNM
+221 ALERPMYAEAYCNM

-243 DLEAAMACYE
+243 DLESAIACYE

-283 GDINQGVAYYK
+283 GDINQGIAYYK

-314 GEMLKFDMAIVFYE
+314 GEMLKFDNAIVFYE

-356 AVECYQAI
+356 AVECYQT
-364 FNLALSIK
+364 ALSIK

-394 AASMIQKAIL
+394 AASMIEKAIM

-418 LYRDAGNITLAIE
+418 LYRDAGNIPMAIN

-448 VLFLLI
+448 
-454 LAYSNIFESSSPPL
+454 
-468 VYLLFMLSVFTKMLA
+468 
-483 YCLIRIL
+483 
-490 FEYFLQNRL
+490 NRL

-506 EGHDDKLFEAHRDW
+506 EGHDEKLFEAHRDW

-525 RLYSQYTLWD
+525 RLYPQYTMWD
-535 NSKVPDRPLVIG
+535 NPKDLDRPLVIG

-568 HDYANYR
+568 HDYANYK

-587 KTNKFREKV
+587 KTIRFREKV
-596 ITRGGIWRDIYGIDE
+596 LKQGGIWRDIYGIDE
-611 KKVASMVREDKV
+611 KKVASMVREDNV

-644 PAPVQVTWIG
+644 PAPIQVTWIG

-674 PPDTKQKH
+674 PRDTKQKH

-690 ECFLCYTPSPEA
+690 DCFLCYTPSPEA
-702 GPICPT
+702 GPVCPT
-708 PALSNGFVTFGS
+708 PALANGFITFGS

-758 VRQRFLSTLEQLGLE
+758 VRQRFLTMLEELGLE

-819 PCVTMAGSV
+819 PCVTMAGAI

-842 LGHLIAKDEDQY
+842 LGHLVAQNEDNY
-854 VKLALQLASDVTV
+854 VQLALQLASDIPA

-877 LMSKSPVCNGQQ
+877 LMSKSPVCDGSK

-894 ESKYRNM
+894 ESSYRDM

-913 RRLEMLQHQGVS
+913 KRMELLKQQKGSEAVPNENFEPTRNAFPVEGPPESVKLNGYNIVSSSILNRSS
-925 EETPVNNSGVTNISI
+925 EENVSQTQLNHTTNS
-940 SRDSSLGSIKTNG
+940 DK
-953 FSSVPSPMLNLSTCE
+953 PS
-968 ENGKQPR
+968 
-975 GGINRWLHW
+975 
-984 LPVLLHKKVD
+984 
-994 HVIRRFCGD
+994 
-1003 SQFQL
+1003 
-1008 TVRGNKVMLNSS
+1008 
-1020 GKTGSSSVALEGD
+1020 
-1033 AKQIASLARATFN
+1033 
-1046 NEGPLLVVA
+1046 
-1055 SGRDTIPVAS
+1055 
-1065 SIKRLAPE
+1065 
-1073 NVFVVQIQHP
+1073 
-1083 RSHLNRFDLVI
+1083 
-1094 TPRHDYYPL
+1094 
-1103 TPQAQEHIPWFI
+1103 
-1115 RRWITPCEPPD
+1115 
-1126 RHVVLTVGAL
+1126 
-1136 HQADSVALRSAASV
+1136 
-1150 WRDVLSPLP
+1150 
-1159 KPLLV
+1159 
-1164 VNFGGPTSN
+1164 
-1173 CPYDAGLAKQ
+1173 
-1183 LADMLWNVL
+1183 
-1192 WSCGSLRISFSRRTP
+1192 
-1207 ENVHLLEATS
+1207 
-1217 ITTFDFSHSLLIVSF
+1217 
-1232 SFPTTMSTTIDIQ
+1232 
-1245 ESSSGA
+1245 
-1251 KAKAISAPTKH
+1251 
-1262 ENGKFGK
+1262 
-1269 GIAVFDFILR
+1269 
-1279 LCAIVPALAAAAA
+1279 
-1292 MATSSETLP
+1292 
-1301 FFTQFF
+1301 
-1307 QFQASYDDLPTFQFF
+1307 
-1322 VIAMALVGGY
+1322 
-1332 LVLSLPFSIVTIIR
+1332 
-1346 PRAAAVR
+1346 
-1353 LLLLILDT
+1353 
-1361 VALTLATSAGAA
+1361 
-1373 AAAIVYLAHNGNPNT
+1373 
-1388 NWLAI
+1388 
-1393 CNQFGDF
+1393 
-1400 CQKVSG
+1400 
-1406 AVVASF
+1406 
-1412 VAVVVFVFLVL
+1412 
-1423 LSGLALRRH
+1423 

>member
-1 MTWPEKGTGDGKERE
+1 MAWTVKDVGKADSTAANGFVKGDGLSS
-16 QIGDNGFL
+16 DAS
-24 KGSMPSAGTSVPPVT
+24 GSVSSASSG
-39 DTPLQNGF
+39 QKRF
-47 EGKDALSYANILRSR
+47 EGKDALTYANILRSR

-71 YESVLEKDSSNV
+71 YESILEKDSENV

-100 LSIVLQMPSSWIHRM
+100 QAFESFAEAIKLDPQNACALTHCGILY
-115 RVPIHIVVF
+115 
-124 CTKMRVAYLFFQKRL
+124 KDEGRL
-139 VQSYQ
+139 VEAAESYQ
-144 KALRADPSYKPAAE
+144 KALRADSSYKHAAE

-173 AGNTQEGIQK
+173 AGNTQEGIHK
-183 YYDALK
+183 YYEALK

-221 AVERPMYAEAYCNM
+221 ALERPMYAEAYCNM
-235 GVIYKNRG
+235 GVIFKNRG
-243 DLEAAMACYE
+243 DLESAIACYE

-283 GDINQGVAYYK
+283 GDIGQGVTYYK

-356 AVECYQAI
+356 AM
-364 FNLALSIK
+364 ALSIK

-394 AASMIQKAIL
+394 AASMIEKAIV

-418 LYRDAGNITLAIE
+418 LYRDAGNISHAIE

-448 VLFLLI
+448 
-454 LAYSNIFESSSPPL
+454 
-468 VYLLFMLSVFTKMLA
+468 
-483 YCLIRIL
+483 
-490 FEYFLQNRL
+490 NRL

-506 EGHDDKLFEAHRDW
+506 EGKNDKLFEAHRDW
-520 GRRFM
+520 GRRFA
-525 RLYSQYTLWD
+525 RLFPQYTSWENPKD
-535 NSKVPDRPLVIG
+535 PDRPLVVG
-547 YVSPDYF
+547 YISPDYF

-568 HDYANYR
+568 HDYEKYK

-587 KTNKFREKV
+587 KTNRFREKV
-596 ITRGGIWRDIYGIDE
+596 IKNGGIWRDIYGIDE

-636 KLGMMACR
+636 KLGTMACH

-659 GLPTIDYRI
+659 GLPSIDYRI

-674 PPDTKQKH
+674 PHDTKQKH

-702 GPICPT
+702 GPVCPT
-708 PALSNGFVTFGS
+708 PALSNGFITFGS

-758 VRQRFLSTLEQLGLE
+758 LRQRFLSTLEHLGLE

-793 SLMDISLDTF
+793 ALMDISLDTF

-828 HAHNVGVSLLSKVG
+828 HAHNVGVSLLTKVG
-842 LGHLIAKDEDQY
+842 LGHLVAKTEDEY
-854 VKLALQLASDVTV
+854 VQLALQLASDPTA

-877 LMSKSPVCNGQQ
+877 LMSKSPVCDGAN
-889 FTLGL
+889 FAVKL
-894 ESKYRNM
+894 ESAYRSM
-901 WHRYCKGDVPSL
+901 WRRYCKGDVPSL
-913 RRLEMLQHQGVS
+913 KHLEVRQQHQQEVS
-925 EETPVNNSGVTNISI
+925 QDPTGKFPESSRVTAPRERNPGA
-940 SRDSSLGSIKTNG
+940 LKANG
-953 FSSVPSPMLNLSTCE
+953 FNLARPSMLNTSTCE
-968 ENGKQPR
+968 ENGA
-975 GGINRWLHW
+975 
-984 LPVLLHKKVD
+984 LLN
-994 HVIRRFCGD
+994 
-1003 SQFQL
+1003 QN
-1008 TVRGNKVMLNSS
+1008 TNS
-1020 GKTGSSSVALEGD
+1020 GK
-1033 AKQIASLARATFN
+1033 
-1046 NEGPLLVVA
+1046 
-1055 SGRDTIPVAS
+1055 
-1065 SIKRLAPE
+1065 
-1073 NVFVVQIQHP
+1073 
-1083 RSHLNRFDLVI
+1083 
-1094 TPRHDYYPL
+1094 L
-1103 TPQAQEHIPWFI
+1103 T
-1115 RRWITPCEPPD
+1115 
-1126 RHVVLTVGAL
+1126 
-1136 HQADSVALRSAASV
+1136 
-1150 WRDVLSPLP
+1150 
-1159 KPLLV
+1159 
-1164 VNFGGPTSN
+1164 
-1173 CPYDAGLAKQ
+1173 
-1183 LADMLWNVL
+1183 
-1192 WSCGSLRISFSRRTP
+1192 
-1207 ENVHLLEATS
+1207 
-1217 ITTFDFSHSLLIVSF
+1217 
-1232 SFPTTMSTTIDIQ
+1232 
-1245 ESSSGA
+1245 
-1251 KAKAISAPTKH
+1251 
-1262 ENGKFGK
+1262 
-1269 GIAVFDFILR
+1269 
-1279 LCAIVPALAAAAA
+1279 
-1292 MATSSETLP
+1292 
-1301 FFTQFF
+1301 
-1307 QFQASYDDLPTFQFF
+1307 
-1322 VIAMALVGGY
+1322 
-1332 LVLSLPFSIVTIIR
+1332 
-1346 PRAAAVR
+1346 
-1353 LLLLILDT
+1353 
-1361 VALTLATSAGAA
+1361 
-1373 AAAIVYLAHNGNPNT
+1373 
-1388 NWLAI
+1388 
-1393 CNQFGDF
+1393 
-1400 CQKVSG
+1400 
-1406 AVVASF
+1406 
-1412 VAVVVFVFLVL
+1412 
-1423 LSGLALRRH
+1423 

>member
-1 MTWPEKGTGDGKERE
+1 MVWTEKDVSDGTERDP
-16 QIGDNGFL
+16 IRDNGFL
-24 KGSMPSAGTSVPPVT
+24 KGSQSSPSTSGSPAAIAPA
-39 DTPLQNGF
+39 QKGF

-62 NKFVDALAL
+62 NKFVDALSL
-71 YESVLEKDSSNV
+71 YESVLEKDSGNT

-100 LSIVLQMPSSWIHRM
+100 LAFDSFSEAIKLDPQNACALTHCGILY
-115 RVPIHIVVF
+115 
-124 CTKMRVAYLFFQKRL
+124 KDEGRL
-139 VQSYQ
+139 LEAAESYQ
-144 KALRADPSYKPAAE
+144 KALRADSSYKPAAE

-183 YYDALK
+183 YYEALK

-207 MMQYDTALSCYEKA
+207 MMQYDTALGCYEKA
-221 AVERPMYAEAYCNM
+221 ALERPLYAEAYCNM

-243 DLEAAMACYE
+243 DLESAIACYE

-356 AVECYQAI
+356 AVECYQM
-364 FNLALSIK
+364 ALSIK

-394 AASMIQKAIL
+394 AASMIEKAII

-418 LYRDAGNITLAIE
+418 LYRDAGNISLAID

-438 IDPDSRNAGQ
+438 IDPDSRNAG
-448 VLFLLI
+448 
-454 LAYSNIFESSSPPL
+454 
-468 VYLLFMLSVFTKMLA
+468 
-483 YCLIRIL
+483 
-490 FEYFLQNRL
+490 QNRL

-525 RLYSQYTLWD
+525 RLYPQNMSWD
-535 NSKVPDRPLVIG
+535 NPKDPERSLVIG

-568 HDYANYR
+568 HDYGNYK

-587 KTNKFREKV
+587 KTIRFRERV
-596 ITRGGIWRDIYGIDE
+596 IKKGGMWRDIYGIDE
-611 KKVASMVREDKV
+611 KKVASMVREDKI

-659 GLPTIDYRI
+659 GLPAIDYRI

-674 PPDTKQKH
+674 PPDTTQRH

-690 ECFLCYTPSPEA
+690 DCFLCYSPSPEA
-702 GPICPT
+702 GPVCPT
-708 PALSNGFVTFGS
+708 PALSNGFITFGS

-732 QVWARILCAVPN
+732 QVWSRILCAVPN

-819 PCVTMAGSV
+819 PCVTMGGSV
-828 HAHNVGVSLLSKVG
+828 HAHNVGVSLLTKVG
-842 LGHLIAKDEDQY
+842 LQHLIAQNEDEY
-854 VKLALQLASDVTV
+854 VELAWQLASDITA
-867 LSNLRMSLRD
+867 LSSLRMSLRD
-877 LMSKSPVCNGQQ
+877 LMSKSPVCDGLNY
-889 FTLGL
+889 TLGL
-894 ESKYRNM
+894 ESTYRNM

-913 RRLEMLQHQGVS
+913 RRMEMLQQEVVS
-925 EETPVNNSGVTNISI
+925 EESAIKISEPM
-940 SRDSSLGSIKTNG
+940 SITSKESPPGTVKANG
-953 FSSVPSPMLNLSTCE
+953 YSQALTSMSNPANFE
-968 ENGKQPR
+968 EN
-975 GGINRWLHW
+975 
-984 LPVLLHKKVD
+984 VV
-994 HVIRRFCGD
+994 
-1003 SQFQL
+1003 QL
-1008 TVRGNKVMLNSS
+1008 NQTT
-1020 GKTGSSSVALEGD
+1020 KTG
-1033 AKQIASLARATFN
+1033 
-1046 NEGPLLVVA
+1046 LL
-1055 SGRDTIPVAS
+1055 G
-1065 SIKRLAPE
+1065 
-1073 NVFVVQIQHP
+1073 
-1083 RSHLNRFDLVI
+1083 
-1094 TPRHDYYPL
+1094 
-1103 TPQAQEHIPWFI
+1103 
-1115 RRWITPCEPPD
+1115 
-1126 RHVVLTVGAL
+1126 
-1136 HQADSVALRSAASV
+1136 
-1150 WRDVLSPLP
+1150 
-1159 KPLLV
+1159 
-1164 VNFGGPTSN
+1164 
-1173 CPYDAGLAKQ
+1173 
-1183 LADMLWNVL
+1183 
-1192 WSCGSLRISFSRRTP
+1192 
-1207 ENVHLLEATS
+1207 
-1217 ITTFDFSHSLLIVSF
+1217 
-1232 SFPTTMSTTIDIQ
+1232 
-1245 ESSSGA
+1245 
-1251 KAKAISAPTKH
+1251 
-1262 ENGKFGK
+1262 
-1269 GIAVFDFILR
+1269 
-1279 LCAIVPALAAAAA
+1279 
-1292 MATSSETLP
+1292 
-1301 FFTQFF
+1301 
-1307 QFQASYDDLPTFQFF
+1307 
-1322 VIAMALVGGY
+1322 
-1332 LVLSLPFSIVTIIR
+1332 
-1346 PRAAAVR
+1346 
-1353 LLLLILDT
+1353 
-1361 VALTLATSAGAA
+1361 
-1373 AAAIVYLAHNGNPNT
+1373 
-1388 NWLAI
+1388 
-1393 CNQFGDF
+1393 
-1400 CQKVSG
+1400 
-1406 AVVASF
+1406 
-1412 VAVVVFVFLVL
+1412 
-1423 LSGLALRRH
+1423 